1 MWKPEGN
8 LYTKDKL
15 HKIKKLKAMS
25 DIEIRIEISLSS
37 DRWYF
42 TVVRPYTMTNEIP
55 NRIKVARHVKN
66 FRSANSDVFVPFVT

>member
-1 MWKPEGN
+1 MWKPEDN
-8 LYTKDKL
+8 LYAKDKL

-55 NRIKVARHVKN
+55 NRIKVARNVKN